1 MNATLAPW
9 PIDRVSITFQTQG
22 SRLSYKQSTKKILRH
37 MQMSSKQTAA
47 QLESNSVMLAWSRLA
62 LWIWV
67 NQKPNW
73 LCLTWMSASW
83 GQSRPSNILMVPHQ
97 LMGMMISK
105 KLWTQ
110 LSMILVTNAVPK
122 VVMAENTLAFWLPVP
137 IEMWLRVTSPIQLM
151 VLTVLNPILIQ
162 SATNFLIQMLHAPQ
176 FHLPSLRAV
185 SIQKMKSQIMH
196 AVNQL

>member
-9 PIDRVSITFQTQG
+9 PIDGVSITFQTQG

-83 GQSRPSNILMVPHQ
+83 GQSRPSNISMVPHQ
-97 LMGMMISK
+97 LMGMTISK

-122 VVMAENTLAFWLPVP
+122 VVMAENTLASWLPVP

-151 VLTVLNPILIQ
+151 VLTVLNPTLIQ
-162 SATNFLIQMLHAPQ
+162 SATNFLIQTLHAPQ

-185 SIQKMKSQIMH
+185 SIQKTKSQIMH